1 MKKFDGILFVT
12 DLDGTLLRDDKTIS
26 KKNLEAIEYFKSEGG
41 IFTFITGR
49 IAAGAKIVN
58 DIIKANA
65 PCGCVNGGG
74 IYDYRTEKLLWS
86 VNISRDVLELVE
98 YIDKEVP
105 GMGIE
110 INLHDKIY
118 FCKKNTATEK
128 HRKNENLDEYISHYN
143 DVMEP
148 FAKILFVDLDQD
160 NMNKTIELLHKHP
173 KACNFDFIRSDAMFY
188 EVLPKGASKGNLVL
202 KLAEILGISNEK
214 IISIGDNDND
224 ASMLEKAKL
233 GIAVSNASEKAKQA
247 ADYITVS
254 NEEDAIAQIIYDLD
268 NGIINI

>member
-49 IAAGAKIVN
+49 IAPGAKIVN

-86 VNISRDVLELVE
+86 ANISRDVLELVE

-118 FCKKNTATEK
+118 FCKKILL
-128 HRKNENLDEYISHYN
+128 RKNI
-143 DVMEP
+143 VKMR
-148 FAKILFVDLDQD
+148 IW
-160 NMNKTIELLHKHP
+160 MNT
-173 KACNFDFIRSDAMFY
+173 
-188 EVLPKGASKGNLVL
+188 
-202 KLAEILGISNEK
+202 
-214 IISIGDNDND
+214 
-224 ASMLEKAKL
+224 
-233 GIAVSNASEKAKQA
+233 
-247 ADYITVS
+247 
-254 NEEDAIAQIIYDLD
+254 
-268 NGIINI
+268 